1 MYSEVCV
8 LHPIQTLLIFDSLFI
23 TDVNAIVLSA
33 LPLMKGQTTNT
44 AHLLVES
51 GSSGTRHVLEHAR
64 AANVKRVIHTGSFA
78 NVLHPDDSWNPIVVT
93 EDGR

>member
-1 MYSEVCV
+1 M
-8 LHPIQTLLIFDSLFI
+8 
-23 TDVNAIVLSA
+23 TDINAIILST
-33 LPLMKGQTTNT
+33 LPLVKGHAMNT
-44 AHLLVES
+44 ANLIMES